1 MATKR
6 SPAKPKPAGG
16 MTKEEAYNV
25 LQVASTADGELI
37 IQAYWHLARK
47 FQAEAGNDRSARRR
61 LDELNR
67 AYLALSPKAE
77 ANVPPEAPE
86 APGLPRPP
94 QRPTTAEPA
103 LAAALAAWIGR
114 LVRQTGTRWPG
125 RAPEVAIITITLVVL
140 GLLALSSGA
149 NATWTLVT
157 LAVAAVTI
165 VAPWRRT

>member
-1 MATKR
+1 
-6 SPAKPKPAGG
+6 
-16 MTKEEAYNV
+16 MTKEEACKV
-25 LQVASTADGELI
+25 LQVASTADGEII

-67 AYLALSPKAE
+67 AYLVLSPKAE
-77 ANVPPEAPE
+77 ANVPPEAPQR
-86 APGLPRPP
+86 PQPPR
-94 QRPTTAEPA
+94 RPTTAEPA

-114 LVRQTGTRWPG
+114 LVRQTGARWPG
-125 RAPEVAIITITLVVL
+125 RAPEVAIITITLTVL

-149 NATWTLVT
+149 NATWTLLT
-157 LAVAAVTI
+157 LAFAAVTI

>member
-1 MATKR
+1 
-6 SPAKPKPAGG
+6 
-16 MTKEEAYNV
+16 MTKEEACKV
-25 LQVASTADGELI
+25 LQVASTADGEII

-47 FQAEAGNDRSARRR
+47 FQAEASSDRSARQR
-61 LDELNR
+61 LDAVNQ
-67 AYLALSPKAE
+67 AYRALSPKAE
-77 ANVPPEAPE
+77 AIAPPEAPQ
-86 APGLPRPP
+86 PP
-94 QRPTTAEPA
+94 QTPQPPQAPLPPQPSTTAEPA

-149 NATWTLVT
+149 NATWTLLT
-157 LAVAAVTI
+157 LAFAAVTI

>member
-6 SPAKPKPAGG
+6 STAKPKSNG
-16 MTKEEAYNV
+16 MTKEEACNV
-25 LQVASTADGELI
+25 LQVASTADGEII

-67 AYLALSPKAE
+67 AYLVLSPTAE

-103 LAAALAAWIGR
+103 LAAALAAWIAR
-114 LVRQTGTRWPG
+114 LVGQTGARWPG
-125 RAPEVAIITITLVVL
+125 RAPEVAVITLTLVIL
-140 GLLALSSGA
+140 GFLALSSGA
-149 NATWTLVT
+149 NATWTLLT
-157 LAVAAVTI
+157 LAFAAVI
-165 VAPWRRT
+165 IAAPWRRT

>member
-1 MATKR
+1 
-6 SPAKPKPAGG
+6 
-16 MTKEEAYNV
+16 MTREEACEV
-25 LQVASTADGELI
+25 LQVASIADSEII

-77 ANVPPEAPE
+77 AIVPPEPPETPE
-86 APGLPRPP
+86 APQPP
-94 QRPTTAEPA
+94 QPPTPAEPA
-103 LAAALAAWIGR
+103 LGAALAAWIGR
-114 LVRQTGTRWPG
+114 LVKQTGARWPG
-125 RAPEVAIITITLVVL
+125 RAPEVAIITITIVVL

-149 NATWTLVT
+149 NATWTLLT
-157 LAVAAVTI
+157 LAFAAVTI